1 MESTPPNFLSVCFC
15 SVLVTLSSTLSVPK
29 DCAGS
34 LRVPRCDNLSNV
46 PFACHRIRSM
56 DRDLHTWGCDLPC
69 LVGSS
74 LDRVTWR
81 FRAHLSWPELHAEPL
96 IGNDQSDLLSAAR
109 PRARIYHPAWRPMTA
124 MMRARRTISHTD
136 PAADIGACRTRS
148 GQRRVMFTARFDCH
162 VHISNSASPCCP
174 SGFKDWFLHSKFRID
189 PILKATEDL
198 QTCLDYGPPGPDLK
212 APVQMS
218 TRCESFT
225 GEESKVTPLLYLYI
239 SPS

>member
-1 MESTPPNFLSVCFC
+1 M
-15 SVLVTLSSTLSVPK
+15 
-29 DCAGS
+29 
-34 LRVPRCDNLSNV
+34 
-46 PFACHRIRSM
+46 
-56 DRDLHTWGCDLPC
+56 
-69 LVGSS
+69 
-74 LDRVTWR
+74 
-81 FRAHLSWPELHAEPL
+81 PL

-136 PAADIGACRTRS
+136 LAADIGACRTRS

-162 VHISNSASPCCP
+162 VHISNSVSPCCP
-174 SGFKDWFLHSKFRID
+174 LKNVWFRGLIFTFKVSYRSHLEGFS
-189 PILKATEDL
+189 TEDL

-218 TRCESFT
+218 TRCESLT